1 MGVTDEL
8 AGGLG
13 SRAGLL
19 RSKSE
24 SSCVLTSETTV
35 GEVATL
41 DPRELLR
48 TAQLERVEAVSSP
61 ADEALC

>member
-1 MGVTDEL
+1 
-8 AGGLG
+8 
-13 SRAGLL
+13 
-19 RSKSE
+19 
-24 SSCVLTSETTV
+24 LTSETTV

-41 DPRELLR
+41 EPRELLR